1 MAVLTIYMFIPS
13 GLRKT
18 AASKTEGSDDGSV
31 VIAVTVPI
39 IILLV
44 TILVVLGGCYWYQR
58 LKQDDGMKTVL
69 VESEISDGNEA
80 AASTSASD
88 STARVTLSKL
98 KATFSKNKGDK
109 GLGNPNYNGFEAH
122 NPGESTS

>member
-1 MAVLTIYMFIPS
+1 MAGGDES
-13 GLRKT
+13 
-18 AASKTEGSDDGSV
+18 SV

-39 IILLV
+39 ILLLFS
-44 TILVVLGGCYWYQR
+44 ILVILGSCYWYHR
-58 LKQDDGMKTVL
+58 LKQDDGMKSVL
-69 VESEISDGNEA
+69 VESEMTDTNET
-80 AASTSASD
+80 ASTSASE

-98 KATFSKNKGDK
+98 RATFSKSKENK

>member
-1 MAVLTIYMFIPS
+1 MFITS

-18 AASKTEGSDDGSV
+18 AASSKTEGNDDGSV

-80 AASTSASD
+80 AASTSGSD

>member
-1 MAVLTIYMFIPS
+1 M
-13 GLRKT
+13 
-18 AASKTEGSDDGSV
+18 

-39 IILLV
+39 ILLLFS
-44 TILVVLGGCYWYQR
+44 ILVILGGCYWYQR
-58 LKQDDGMKTVL
+58 LKQDDGMKSVL
-69 VESEISDGNEA
+69 VESEITDTNETTLS
-80 AASTSASD
+80 STSASE

-98 KATFSKNKGDK
+98 RATFSKSKENK